1 MCSQGFPVFVKNVA
15 SLRKLSVEQQRKL
28 YNIQVQIL
36 RHIPYWQK
44 MKKKHNRTLTL
55 QAEYTVRKGVGVMPA
70 AEDRFMMAPR
80 LLSTMP
86 GITMLVI

>member
-1 MCSQGFPVFVKNVA
+1 M
-15 SLRKLSVEQQRKL
+15 EQQRKL

-36 RHIPYWQK
+36 RHTLLAENE
-44 MKKKHNRTLTL
+44 KKHNRTLTL

-70 AEDRFMMAPR
+70 AEDRFIMAPR